1 MLYFKTEETNAVFAI
16 LITLLLIP
24 NICLAEDVRDNMP
37 PKGKYEYIK
46 KQSVLQ
52 NIELFNTYE
61 EKKSK
66 KVIFI
71 CIPNS
76 VMFKVGAV
84 WGLDFIDRKSANRI
98 AKQACLDS
106 SSTERYVVLGY
117 KSKNEIKY

>member
-1 MLYFKTEETNAVFAI
+1 MLFFKTEETNAVFAI

-66 KVIFI
+66 
-71 CIPNS
+71 
-76 VMFKVGAV
+76 
-84 WGLDFIDRKSANRI
+84 
-98 AKQACLDS
+98 
-106 SSTERYVVLGY
+106 
-117 KSKNEIKY
+117 